1 MLKLL
6 WLRYNTSID
15 SLLFPF
21 LTNAFRGGLNYNIVS
36 KISKTSVKINMTLH
50 QGHIRAEGVLSTKT
64 LL

>member
-21 LTNAFRGGLNYNIVS
+21 LLMLFRGGLNYNIVS
-36 KISKTSVKINMTLH
+36 KISKNSVK
-50 QGHIRAEGVLSTKT
+50 STAASHWCIYSSLKIEA
-64 LL
+64 